1 MHKKILPAIVVSTC
15 LKNFY
20 ARGVKFF
27 TALFLAMCAALFS
40 VFVSVS
46 VSASATAGEIIFYE
60 YAGLAGQQ
68 MSLRSTTANFESTG
82 FNDRANS
89 LVVRSGTWL
98 VCTDAEFRGY
108 CATFAPGEYRSLNS
122 RYANQISSA
131 REVDAFGNSASD
143 VNIRSRTTI
152 ELFDQRD
159 FGGESLLLESNAES
173 FVPLNFNDRAISM
186 VVSGGAGVV
195 WELCT
200 DAGYRGTCRRYGVG
214 RYVDLGLGI
223 AREISSARLISTDQ
237 TPSPIL
243 IGGVDP
249 NAVVVNVGNLTLF
262 DADGFLGHGINISN
276 DTANL
281 ENVGFNDATQSIL
294 IERGTWE
301 FCTNANYRGVCRVL
315 GPGYYRR
322 LDADFFRTISSARI
336 TAALPTAVPTSTGS
350 RSMGSR
356 NPGDGGEVIMFD
368 RHGFMGRSFSTRT
381 NVGSL
386 SDVDFNDRAVSLI
399 VNAGRW
405 EMCSDAGFAGQCV
418 VYGPG
423 RYDNLQDVE
432 KKLSSL
438 RRLK

>member
-1 MHKKILPAIVVSTC
+1 MHTKILPVATVLAFAKRCCAREMKFSAAVSLALLAVV
-15 LKNFY
+15 
-20 ARGVKFF
+20 
-27 TALFLAMCAALFS
+27 FS
-40 VFVSVS
+40 I
-46 VSASATAGEIIFYE
+46 SANAGDIIFYE
-60 YAGLAGQQ
+60 YPGLAGQQ
-68 MSLRSTTANFESTG
+68 LNLRGMSTNFEPTG

-89 LVVRSGTWL
+89 IVVRSGTWL
-98 VCTDAEFRGY
+98 VCTDAEFRGN
-108 CATFAPGEYRSLNS
+108 CATFAPGEYRTLNS

-131 REVDAFGNSASD
+131 REVEAFGNASSD
-143 VNIRSRTTI
+143 LNNRNRPAI
-152 ELFDQRD
+152 EIFDQRD
-159 FGGESLLLESNAES
+159 FGGESLILETNAES
-173 FVPLNFNDRAISM
+173 FVPLNFNDRAVSM
-186 VVSGGAGVV
+186 VVSGGPGVV

-223 AREISSARLISTDQ
+223 ARELSSARLISTDH
-237 TPSPIL
+237 TSVPIL
-243 IGGVDP
+243 GGGVDP
-249 NAVVVNVGNLTLF
+249 NAVVANVGNLTLF
-262 DADGFLGHGINISN
+262 DADGFLGHGLSVSS

-281 ENVGFNDATQSIL
+281 ESAGFNDATQSIM

-315 GPGYYRR
+315 GPGFYRR
-322 LDADFFRTISSARI
+322 LDTDFFRTISSARI
-336 TAALPTAVPTSTGS
+336 TSALPTAVPTNTGS

-356 NPGDGGEVIMFD
+356 NPGDGGEVIIFD
-368 RHGFMGRSFSTRT
+368 RHGFTGRSFSTRT

-386 SDVDFNDRAVSLI
+386 SDVDFNDRAVSVI

-405 EMCSDAGFAGQCV
+405 EMCSDAGFAGRCV